1 MLDTWLLGVDEVSMM
16 TVEQLSMLSK
26 VSQFVVHSFVIKA
39 DVILRS

>member
-16 TVEQLSMLSK
+16 TAEQLSMLSK
-26 VSQFVVHSFVIKA
+26 VSRFAVHSFVIKA